1 MATAFKA
8 VRIGPSKSGLVDYAL
23 VIESM
28 VHVVMPLVLLV
39 ILWPVGMALV
49 VVVIWGLV
57 GMAVA
62 VVVIWGLVGM
72 VVVVVVIRR
81 PEGMALVVVVIRGLV
96 GMVVVVA
103 VMAEVALVVMSVGK
117 FELLVMDEP
126 EVLALVKME
135 QLVMPEVPDQP
146 VRYLVYAIEWWYQH
160 ILQGNSFHLQWGNL
174 SRYPHSLI
182 LRVARLVRMHIQWGL
197 VFPQINP

>member
-1 MATAFKA
+1 MAAAFGTAM
-8 VRIGPSKSGLVDYAL
+8 IGPLKLGPVDYAL

-49 VVVIWGLV
+49 VVVIRGLV
-57 GMAVA
+57 GMAV
-62 VVVIWGLVGM
+62 VM
-72 VVVVVVIRR
+72 
-81 PEGMALVVVVIRGLV
+81 
-96 GMVVVVA
+96 A
-103 VMAEVALVVMSVGK
+103 VMAEVALMVMSVGK
-117 FELLVMDEP
+117 LEPLVMNEP
-126 EVLALVKME
+126 EVLAVVKME
-135 QLVMPEVPDQP
+135 QLVMPLVVLLMAELEQPKVPDQP

-182 LRVARLVRMHIQWGL
+182 L
-197 VFPQINP
+197 